1 MKGRMMRRLVTLCL
15 IVLILASVAAFTA
28 IVLWDS
34 DDAIIKWLALVV
46 GVFSTELLGMLLKKL
61 LEDKRAA
68 KNAERKDDING

>member
-15 IVLILASVAAFTA
+15 VVLIIASVAAFAA

-68 KNAERKDDING
+68 TAAKREEDQNG